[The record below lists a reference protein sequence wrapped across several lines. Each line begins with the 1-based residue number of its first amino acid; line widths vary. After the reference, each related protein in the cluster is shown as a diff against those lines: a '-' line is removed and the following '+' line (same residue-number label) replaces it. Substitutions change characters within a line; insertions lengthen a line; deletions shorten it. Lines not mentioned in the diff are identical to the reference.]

1 LAAEI
6 IGLLVF
12 WRGPRRTAYCLAG
25 TLAGFLFLATSASV
39 ITQIIINLARV
50 PFGQE
55 VYISLTIAVFHAILG
70 VAALRLARGE
80 AGILQRVLLA
90 VIGTIAL
97 LAGSGLIL
105 GPLLAIAA
113 SMLPSQK
120 SIFSEP
126 VTEISV

>member
-1 LAAEI
+1 
-6 IGLLVF
+6 
-12 WRGPRRTAYCLAG
+12 
-25 TLAGFLFLATSASV
+25 
-39 ITQIIINLARV
+39 
-50 PFGQE
+50 
-55 VYISLTIAVFHAILG
+55 AILG
-70 VAALRLARGE
+70 VATLRLARGE

-120 SIFSEP
+120 SIFSDP
-126 VTEISV
+126 VTESSAAQS